1 MQIAEILEAKLYNR
15 NWVDEAKHIIAD
27 DKEDRLQRVS
37 MDDAKEI
44 SQQFHEEFGDPQH
57 IEEDNGGIG
66 VWQYQ
71 WEQHHEVDGKWQRW
85 FIKVGW
91 YVPSKRGIVK
101 VTRHRKYTDV
111 KEAKHHQQEDVLR
124 CPKCRGSGKGKK
136 QRLCWTCDG
145 KKFVPKSQVPFGGAH
160 DVIEAKY
167 HQQKEMVTCP
177 ECLGKGGKK
186 YPHHGEYEYDSC
198 WTCHG
203 KKVISK
209 RKNST
214 VRSSGFYK

>member
-15 NWVDEAKHIIAD
+15 NWVDEAKNIIAD

-44 SQQFHEEFGDPQH
+44 LQQFIEEFGNPTH
-57 IEEDNGGIG
+57 VEEDNTDFGI
-66 VWQYQ
+66 WDYQ

-111 KEAKHHQQEDVLR
+111 KEAK
-124 CPKCRGSGKGKK
+124 
-136 QRLCWTCDG
+136 
-145 KKFVPKSQVPFGGAH
+145 
-160 DVIEAKY
+160 Y

-203 KKVISK
+203 KGVISK